1 MENNKQQRTI
11 FERLWNPTNPEDENL
26 IRIFF
31 WVSIIICVILP
42 RIFEG
47 LLQSKAG
54 QTIIIGWVVFA
65 IFIRFRGYAK
75 R

>member
-1 MENNKQQRTI
+1 MENNKRQRTI
-11 FERLWNPTNPEDENL
+11 LERLWNPTNPEDENL

-47 LLQSKAG
+47 MLQSRAG
-54 QTIIIGWVVFA
+54 QTIIIAWVVFA
-65 IFIRFRGYAK
+65 IFIRFRGYSK